1 MFFEYDS
8 QNWTTL
14 FLNMTPRI
22 DFFFS
27 KKSQIWTHF
36 NMTQRKWT
44 RFPKFDS
51 KNWTLFTKGL
61 KELDPQ
67 RLSDSNNK
75 TFSWLVELNFFCF
88 WIEEIK
94 PSFSKLWFKLLDL
107 FWTELTELN
116 PLKYDSQKTHRIWT
130 LLFNM
135 SQKKMTPFLIM
146 TQRIFLFTY
155 WTQRTMILFFG
166 NNDPKNWAFFFE
178 EA

>member
-22 DFFFS
+22 FCQYLFFF
-27 KKSQIWTHF
+27 KKSQIWTLF

-44 RFPKFDS
+44 GFPKFDS
-51 KNWTLFTKGL
+51 QNWTLFTKGL
-61 KELDPQ
+61 KELDPK
-67 RLSDSNNK
+67 RLSDSNNR
-75 TFSWLVELNFFCF
+75 TFLWLVELNSFCF

-94 PSFSKLWFKLLDL
+94 PSFSNLWFKLLDL

-116 PLKYDSQKTHRIWT
+116 TLKNMTHRIGPSLKNMTHRIWT

-135 SQKKMTPFLIM
+135 SQRKWLHFWSWLK
-146 TQRIFLFTY
+146 
-155 WTQRTMILFFG
+155 
-166 NNDPKNWAFFFE
+166 E
-178 EA
+178 